1 MQTAHE
7 LFIHELQDMLD
18 AEQQLVEALGEQADE
33 SSRPD
38 LQKAFQSHQ
47 AQTEKQVDRLH
58 QVFEEIGEEPEEVEC
73 KGIRGLIEEHNTFKQ
88 EEDPA
93 EDIMDIFNAGAAEKV
108 ESYEICAYES
118 LIRLAQQ
125 MGHTKAVR
133 LLNQNLKEEQ
143 QTLKK
148 MQAFSKKL
156 KPENL
161 GMEEEEDESME
172 KDDSGSSSRKQ
183 PSSRR
188 GSNRRVA

>member
-7 LFIHELQDMLD
+7 LFVHELQDLLD

-33 SSRPD
+33 SSRPE

-47 AQTEKQVDRLH
+47 EQTQNQVERLH
-58 QVFEEIGEEPEEVEC
+58 QVFESIGEEPEETEC
-73 KGIRGLIEEHNTFKQ
+73 KGIRGLIEEHDHFK
-88 EEDPA
+88 EEQDPA
-93 EDIMDIFNAGAAEKV
+93 EDIMDIFNVGAAEKV

-118 LIRLAQQ
+118 VVRLAQE
-125 MGHTKAVR
+125 MGHTKAVK

-156 KPENL
+156 KPENM
-161 GMEEEEDESME
+161 GMEEDQEEEQQTTASA
-172 KDDSGSSSRKQ
+172 SSRKKG
-183 PSSRR
+183 SGRAGSR
-188 GSNRRVA
+188 RRVA